1 MILSNKENL
10 IWLDLE
16 MTGLN
21 PDVDRILEIAT
32 LITDNNLNILSKGP
46 NIIIFQENVLLN
58 QMDEWNLNIHT
69 ATGLLKKVQSSLIN
83 ESEAEFL
90 TIKFLKKWV
99 SKGVSPIC
107 GSTIAQDRRFLF
119 KYMPSLESYFNY
131 RYIDVSTLK
140 ELIIRWFPN
149 IKINLNKKK
158 KHTALFDIL
167 NSIDELIYYR
177 KYFFNNNFCGN
188 SSVGRV

>member
-46 NIIIFQENVLLN
+46 NIIIFQEDILLN

-69 ATGLLKKVQSSLIN
+69 TTGLLKKVQSSSIN

-149 IKINLNKKK
+149 IKINLNIKK
-158 KHTALFDIL
+158 KHTALSDIL
-167 NSIDELIYYR
+167 NSIDELVYYR
-177 KYFFNNNFCGN
+177 KYFFNNNFL
-188 SSVGRV
+188 RK